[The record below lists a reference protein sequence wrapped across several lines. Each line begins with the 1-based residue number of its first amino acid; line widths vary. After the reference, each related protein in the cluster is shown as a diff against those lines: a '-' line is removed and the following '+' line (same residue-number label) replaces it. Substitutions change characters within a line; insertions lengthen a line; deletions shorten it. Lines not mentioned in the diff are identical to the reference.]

1 MTIKGTFRFHAVGQG
16 LFYSGLIQG
25 TSYRYG
31 ETFSFVYDCGS
42 ISSRCFL
49 HREIDD
55 FKALLPYTQ
64 LRRKKRLELLIVSHM
79 HDDHVNGLEY
89 LLDNVELDTVVMP
102 YTDSVIRLLARA
114 ESSSEEEFLSA
125 FYMDPIGW
133 FASNGAHRI
142 LLIGS
147 PPEVDYRNEE
157 SNDYIN
163 QYNGEYDRIHVE
175 RRCILSRDN
184 IGETEIL
191 YLDNKA
197 QAQISFCWSFR
208 FNNLYLSETKKY
220 IDVVDRFQ
228 KEKMLSLDDIFHDRL
243 MTKELAKRLRTAMPS
258 GKTVNRTSVIVEHE
272 PVLEYGK
279 TTCFQSSLPI
289 WIGSSIHKNHPDDIL
304 YHLRKISDYCRRTV
318 LTGDIEIKEDESIP
332 LSDKLEYTVFQYPHH
347 GARKALPYTTTSPHR
362 AVVVFSAGVV
372 NKYGHPHPDVLNNEE
387 YSILVT
393 ERNAFDYSIAVIE

>member
-1 MTIKGTFRFHAVGQG
+1 MTINGTFRFHAVGQG

-25 TSYRYG
+25 TGYRYG

-64 LRRKKRLELLIVSHM
+64 LRSKKRLDLLIVSHM

-89 LLDNVELDTVVMP
+89 LLYNVEVDTVVMP

-147 PPEVDYRNEE
+147 PPDGDYRNQE
-157 SNDYIN
+157 SNDYISR
-163 QYNGEYDRIHVE
+163 YNGEADRIHVE
-175 RRCILSRDN
+175 RSCILASDS
-184 IGETEIL
+184 IGETEL
-191 YLDNKA
+191 LFLDNIA
-197 QAQISFCWSFR
+197 QAEISLYWRFR
-208 FNNLYLSETKKY
+208 FSNLKLSVTKNY
-220 IDVVDRFQ
+220 IDTVDRFQ
-228 KEKMLSLDDIFHDRL
+228 REKMLSLDDIFHDRL
-243 MTKELAKRLRTAMPS
+243 MTKELAKRLRSVIPS
-258 GKTVNRTSVIVEHE
+258 EKTINRTSVVVEHE
-272 PVLEYGK
+272 PRLEQGK
-279 TTCFQSSLPI
+279 ITCFQSPLPI
-289 WIGSSIHKNHPDDIL
+289 WIGSSMHSKYLKDIL
-304 YHLRKISDYCRRTV
+304 YPLRKIFDHCRRTV

-347 GARKALPYTTTSPHR
+347 GARKALPYTTSLHR